1 MDNNNNHKPFSLPN
15 DPHASKAHFDTE
27 QKKMHTAGPPGLWR
41 EISNLLIL
49 VAIIAFII
57 VLVKI
62 F

>member
-1 MDNNNNHKPFSLPN
+1 MMDNNDHKPFSLPD
-15 DPHASKAHFDTE
+15 DPHAAKAHYDTE

-41 EISNLLIL
+41 EVSNLLIL
-49 VAIIAFII
+49 VAIIALIV